1 MSSIDANP
9 GVRDRQRIAWTIL
22 LGSFFVCVLLTIS
35 IPAGIVLM
43 LQNSTT
49 LLDVMVQA
57 NEGTVR
63 IDNASGGSD
72 ALLSGTPEQAIEPD
86 ETVVTGNTQTAL
98 LFFAPPESEQRLARV
113 QIYSNTLLRLINADT
128 PRFTMS
134 DNSPTAALRMENG
147 RILISIPEFEERPFL
162 LTINT
167 PQGRIELMEPGQYA
181 ILVTNEATQVSVQEG
196 RATVSAV
203 VEAGF
208 RDVVDLVA
216 NQRGEI
222 PTGSGPQGPLQ
233 TDRALLVNGDF
244 SEGESS
250 WTFFSWIVDQVN
262 QPKGRTAVTYTFGEP
277 RLHIIRDGTG
287 HADVRFRQSVR
298 QDVTDLEELKLAM
311 TFRILG
317 QTLGVCGFV
326 GSECPLFIRINYV
339 DTGGIT
345 QTWQQGFYA
354 TGEIDANATPDVCV
368 SCAVVQ
374 NIHQRVPLEQD
385 FFYEVDFPTELARQG
400 ALPPRFIE
408 SVEVVSS
415 GHAFNVEVVNIDLLA
430 VD

>member
-1 MSSIDANP
+1 MSSTDANP
-9 GVRDRQRIAWTIL
+9 GVRDRQRIAWMIL
-22 LGSFFVCVLLTIS
+22 LGSFFVCVVLTIS
-35 IPAGIVLM
+35 IPVGIAVM

-57 NEGTVR
+57 NERTVR
-63 IDNASGGSD
+63 IDNANGVST
-72 ALLSGTPEQAIEPD
+72 ALLPGTPEQAIEPD
-86 ETVVTGNTQTAL
+86 ATVVTGGTQTAL

-113 QIYSNTLLRLINADT
+113 QIYSNTLVRLLNADT
-128 PRFTMS
+128 PRFSMS
-134 DNSPTAALRMENG
+134 DNTHTAALRMENG
-147 RILISIPEFEERPFL
+147 RILLSIPDFEKRPFL
-162 LTINT
+162 LTIYT

-203 VEAGF
+203 VEEGI

-222 PTGSGPQGPLQ
+222 PTGAGPQGPLQ
-233 TDRALLVNGDF
+233 TDRALLSNSDF
-244 SEGESS
+244 SEGKSN
-250 WTFFSWIVDQVN
+250 WTFFSWIVDQAN
-262 QPKGRTAVTYTFGEP
+262 QPKGTTAVTYTFGEP
-277 RLHIIRDGTG
+277 RLHIIRDGEG

-339 DTGGIT
+339 DTGGIS

-354 TGEIDANATPDVCV
+354 SGEVDENATPDVCV

-374 NIHQRVPLEQD
+374 NVHQRVPLAQD
-385 FFYEVDFPTELARQG
+385 FFYEIDFPTKLARQG
-400 ALPPRFIE
+400 SLPPRLIE

-415 GHAFNVEVVNIDLLA
+415 GHAFNVEVVNVELLA